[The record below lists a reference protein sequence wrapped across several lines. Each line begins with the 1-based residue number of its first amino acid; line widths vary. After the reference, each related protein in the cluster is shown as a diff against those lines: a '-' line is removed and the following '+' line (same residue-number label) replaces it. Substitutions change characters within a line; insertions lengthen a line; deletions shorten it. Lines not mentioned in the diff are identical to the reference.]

1 MSVPATDRYGEK
13 LLFRLKGILAS
24 FISGDM
30 PPVTYNVA
38 DGVVTMKM
46 WLPGLTRMQVD
57 LLVQQMSFAFRRA
70 NIFWKQEEAVALYIS
85 YKEVA

>member
-1 MSVPATDRYGEK
+1 MSVPATDRYGRK
-13 LLFRLKGILAS
+13 LLYRLEGILANY
-24 FISGDM
+24 ITGDM
-30 PPVTYNVA
+30 PPVTYEVA
-38 DGVVTMKM
+38 DCVVTLKM
-46 WLPGLTRMQVD
+46 WLPGLTRMQAD

>member
-1 MSVPATDRYGEK
+1 MSVPATDRYGRK
-13 LLFRLKGILAS
+13 LLYRLEGILANYVT
-24 FISGDM
+24 GDM
-30 PPVTYNVA
+30 PPVSHEVSG
-38 DGVVTMKM
+38 GVVTLKM
-46 WLPGLTRMQVD
+46 WLPTLTDRQAD